1 MKYIDSKYSYEKVCD
16 FLNGEEN
23 KEKSKVKHVLYWVY
37 LLLKAGIFNIIFRF
51 FVKFMKLSIEYTGP
65 YTPTMY
71 SLIVIYSI
79 ATIFLGSCILTKL
92 LFKPFSLYL
101 LKKNIV
107 YENKYRNDTKEIET
121 IYKNIDEFKKFIMN
135 KPDVVASI
143 TDTNILIEYMQ
154 NGFKRTKSF
163 YFGNHMDD
171 ILLDDGTI
179 DFTKIDKTYFSTAG
193 NKSL

>member
-37 LLLKAGIFNIIFRF
+37 LFLKTGIFIIIFRF

-79 ATIFLGSCILTKL
+79 TTIFLGSCILTKL

-163 YFGNHMDD
+163 YN
-171 ILLDDGTI
+171 LCV
-179 DFTKIDKTYFSTAG
+179 
-193 NKSL
+193 